1 MDKLPLDGRFRIDD
15 GRFTDSG
22 VQEKI
27 NDLSRRASA
36 RKAVEEAPTAK
47 VTSDF
52 AGRFK
57 LAGGGLSLAALSF
70 NIPGAVV
77 TLHGDYSLRRETL
90 SFEGDLNMD
99 AKLSQT
105 TTGLKSLLLRIA
117 DPIFRKNGKTVVPL
131 KIAGSRNDPKF
142 ALDYKRVFN
151 R

>member
-1 MDKLPLDGRFRIDD
+1 
-15 GRFTDSG
+15 
-22 VQEKI
+22 
-27 NDLSRRASA
+27 LSRRARG
-36 RKAVEEAPTAK
+36 RKVVVEVPTAK

-57 LAGGGLSLAALSF
+57 LAAGSLSLAALSF

-90 SFEGDLNMD
+90 AFEGDLNMD

-105 TTGLKSLLLRIA
+105 TTGIKSLLLRIA
-117 DPIFRKNGKTVVPL
+117 DPIFRRNGKTVVPL
-131 KIAGSRNDPKF
+131 KIAGPRNDPKF